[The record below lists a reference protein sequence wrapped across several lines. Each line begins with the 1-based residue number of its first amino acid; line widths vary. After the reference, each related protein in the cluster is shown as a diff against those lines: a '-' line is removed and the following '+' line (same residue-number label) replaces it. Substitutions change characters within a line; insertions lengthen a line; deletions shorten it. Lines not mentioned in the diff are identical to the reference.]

1 MVYIYLFMTYEF
13 VVTSIVSLTTDGC
26 VGGLASHLRLIP
38 LLSAQL
44 SSISKAINS
53 TETPVKE
60 KHARRILS
68 KKKRKKICFSVLFMM
83 LTLHVAYKL
92 NYMQGISKLLESF
105 TDILSLLPPQC
116 RHS

>member
-1 MVYIYLFMTYEF
+1 MVYIYLFMIYEF
-13 VVTSIVSLTTDGC
+13 VVTSIVSPTTDGC

-68 KKKRKKICFSVLFMM
+68 KKKKKKRSVSLFC
-83 LTLHVAYKL
+83 L
-92 NYMQGISKLLESF
+92 
-105 TDILSLLPPQC
+105 
-116 RHS
+116 